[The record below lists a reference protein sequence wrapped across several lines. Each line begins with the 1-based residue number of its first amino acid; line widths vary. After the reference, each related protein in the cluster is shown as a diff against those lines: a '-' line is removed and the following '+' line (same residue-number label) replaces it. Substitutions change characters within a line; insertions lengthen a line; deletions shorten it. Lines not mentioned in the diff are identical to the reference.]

1 MQRRPDAQSATGQ
14 RWFRVAAGLTA
25 AGVLALPAIGLA
37 ASVNSKVPN
46 GYYATIEHAHVPGGE
61 DVEFTLHSHSYLTTL
76 TLTCN
81 PDSTDATLIANSGYA
96 QILNW
101 ATPKRRPLH
110 NGSFSYSGP
119 AKVTAAYAGAPK
131 VGTATLA
138 IKGHYVRNGHVYHY
152 TGTIG
157 NKVTA
162 TLIFQG
168 TATSTAC
175 TGLPANHGFR
185 LYHTV
190 STGG

>member
-1 MQRRPDAQSATGQ
+1 MKRRPDALGATG
-14 RWFRVAAGLTA
+14 RRRSRAAIGLVA

-37 ASVNSKVPN
+37 ASVNSKIPN
-46 GYYATIEHAHVPGGE
+46 GYYATVEHAHVPGGE
-61 DVEFTLHSHSYLTTL
+61 DVEFTLHRHSYLTSL

-81 PDSTDATLIANSGYA
+81 PDSTYANLIANSGYA
-96 QILNW
+96 QILSW
-101 ATPKRRPLH
+101 ATPKRLTLSH
-110 NGSFSYSGP
+110 GSFSYSGP

-131 VGTATLA
+131 VGTATLT
-138 IKGHYVRNGHVYHY
+138 IKGHYVRNGHAYHY
-152 TGTIG
+152 TGTID

-190 STGG
+190 STAG